1 MQNLNVE
8 DKLTELGKE
17 VLKLRQRADAYGI
30 LLANIDENFT
40 DSEKEELKVMKND
53 AEDLYRSYSLD
64 FQNKMSVYNEKVRVL
79 NNKIKCRADI
89 VDKLI
94 EQHEELQNNI
104 DILDIFRSQHDVL
117 VKELE
122 NSILILNK

>member
-30 LLANIDENFT
+30 LLANIGENFT

>member
-17 VLKLRQRADAYGI
+17 VSKLRQRADAYGI

-40 DSEKEELKVMKND
+40 DSEKEELNLMKHD
-53 AEDLYRSYSLD
+53 AEELYKSYSFD

-79 NNKIKCRADI
+79 NIKIKSRADI

-94 EQHEELQNNI
+94 AQHEELQNNI
-104 DILDIFRSQHDVL
+104 DILDIFRPQHDVL

-122 NSILILNK
+122 NSILTLNK